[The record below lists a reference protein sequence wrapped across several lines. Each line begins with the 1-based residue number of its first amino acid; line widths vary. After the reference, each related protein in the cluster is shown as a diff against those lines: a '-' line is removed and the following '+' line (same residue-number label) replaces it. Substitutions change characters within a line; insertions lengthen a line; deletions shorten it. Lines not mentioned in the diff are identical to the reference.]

1 MSNDFSSLTLAKQF
15 GDLLVRHNLRCTVA
29 ESCTGGSLAA
39 AITDIPGSSQW
50 FDRGFVTYTNEA
62 KHEMLGVPKE
72 IIASFGAVSEQVV
85 QAMAIG
91 ALAASHADISIAIS
105 GIAGPSGGSDD
116 KPVGTVWI
124 AWASKVQPVSAKC
137 FLFSGDRFAI
147 RQQAVL
153 AGLNGVVLKMIEYG

>member
-1 MSNDFSSLTLAKQF
+1 MSNNFSSFTLAKQF
-15 GDLLVRHNLRCTVA
+15 GELLIQRNLRCTVA

-62 KHEMLGVPKE
+62 KHDMLGVPKE
-72 IIASFGAVSEQVV
+72 IIASFGAVSEPVV
-85 QAMAIG
+85 HAMSIG

-124 AWASKVQPVSAKC
+124 AWASKVQPVWAQR
-137 FLFSGDRFAI
+137 FLFSGDRLAI

-153 AGLNGVVLKMIEYG
+153 AGLNGVIQSV

>member
-1 MSNDFSSLTLAKQF
+1 MNISNNFSSLTLAKQF
-15 GDLLVRHNLRCTVA
+15 GEILVRKNMRCTVA

-62 KHEMLGVPKE
+62 KHDMLSVPKE

-91 ALAASHADISIAIS
+91 ALAASNADISIAIS

-124 AWASKVQPVSAKC
+124 AWASKVQPVSARC

-153 AGLNGVVLKMIEYG
+153 AGLNGVILKSS

>member
-1 MSNDFSSLTLAKQF
+1 VNISNNFSSLTLAKQF
-15 GDLLVRHNLRCTVA
+15 GEILVRKNMRCTVA

-62 KHEMLGVPKE
+62 KHDMLSVPKE

-91 ALAASHADISIAIS
+91 ALAASNADISIAIS

-124 AWASKVQPVSAKC
+124 AWASKVQPVSARC

-153 AGLNGVVLKMIEYG
+153 AGLNGVILKSS